1 MWRLRFLGNL
11 SAEKEGVATALAPR
25 KYTALLAYLVLHP
38 TRRFSRD
45 ALATL
50 FWPDSDDDA
59 GRAALRTALSTLRK
73 DFGPDIFEANGVDRV
88 RVRADQFTTDTEEF
102 DRLLRQAGHT
112 VTLPEQE
119 AALLDEALALYNG
132 PLLPGIYADW
142 ALEMRERLQTDYERL
157 SRRRETLQKAALS
170 EKARQTAEGK
180 FRRKAEGPAFQ
191 RLPFYNN
198 RYIGRAPELK
208 RLTAL
213 LCGTGDEGTQIRL
226 LTLTG
231 PGGIGKTRLAAEV
244 AQRVAAHFS
253 GAVCFVP
260 LAALTTGEEIGT
272 ALADTLQITAG
283 EGSDAFGQALF
294 RLNELGPSLLV
305 LDNLEQLVETG
316 AAKALRALLAR
327 LPQAVI
333 LTTSRRLLGIEGEQ
347 EFVVSPLPS
356 DHCRLLFCDHA
367 RAARPDFAGK
377 DTATLSALCDRLEG
391 IPLAVELCAPWV
403 RLLTEQQMLQHLDS
417 RFRLLT
423 SRRQDLPA
431 RHRSLH
437 AALEWGCP
445 TEPNL
450 LRFFAALSV
459 FRGGFTLAAAEAV
472 GGVDALESLATLREQ
487 SLILVDLVETSPES
501 GPSGMRYRM
510 LETIREFADEK
521 LSETAGNE
529 VRRRSLA
536 YYRHLAGELAPH
548 LAEADS
554 AAYFA
559 ALEAESANFRAS
571 IEFGLTDTPESL
583 WMAYGLMQELR
594 WFWGIRGHRMP
605 LDAWRE
611 LACARRDQL
620 PDLPQTW
627 LTLDYA
633 THGAPEA
640 EQEQILQET
649 LSRFEELGETL
660 GAVCAHETLAD
671 LYRHRGDST
680 LMELTYRAVAERR
693 RRAGDRRGYGYSLA
707 NLAGAFA
714 EQGRVA
720 EARVLWQECR
730 EISLGISDFGS
741 VAVLDRAAA
750 GALLGEDRIADAL
763 PLLQSAANT
772 FRHKGESWQLM
783 DTLNNLGSALLRA
796 GKPGAARAALEEAL
810 DIARQRG
817 DSDRANALLQLLA
830 LTEVET
836 Q

>member
-1 MWRLRFLGNL
+1 MWRLCFLGNL
-11 SAEKEGVATALAPR
+11 SAEKEGVTITLAPR
-25 KYTALLAYLVLHP
+25 KYTALLAYVVLHP

-45 ALATL
+45 ELAVL
-50 FWPDSDDDA
+50 FWPDSDDAA

-73 DFGPDIFEANGVDRV
+73 DFGPDIFEAEGMDRV

-102 DRLLRQAGHT
+102 DRLLRQAGRT

-119 AALLDEALALYNG
+119 ITLLDEALALYCG

-142 ALEMRERLQTDYERL
+142 ALEIRERLQTDYEQA
-157 SRRRETLQKAALS
+157 SRRRETLRKVALS

-180 FRRKAEGPAFQ
+180 FRRKAEGPALQ

-198 RYIGRAPELK
+198 RYVGRTTELK

-213 LCGTGDEGTQIRL
+213 LCGTGEDESPVRL

-244 AQRVAAHFS
+244 AQRVAPHFS

-272 ALADTLQITAG
+272 ALADTLQITSG
-283 EGSDAFGQALF
+283 EGSDAFQQALF
-294 RLNELGPSLLV
+294 RLDELGSSLLI

-316 AAKALRALLAR
+316 AAKVIRTLLAR

-333 LTTSRRLLGIEGEQ
+333 LTTSRRLLGVEGEQ
-347 EFVVSPLPS
+347 EFVVTPLPS

-377 DTATLSALCDRLEG
+377 DTSTLSALCDRLEG

-403 RLLTEQQMLQHLDS
+403 RLLTEQQMLHQLDS

-472 GGVDALESLATLREQ
+472 GGADTLEHLAVLREQ
-487 SLILVDLVETSPES
+487 SLILADLSPES

-521 LSETAGNE
+521 LSESDGNE
-529 VRRRSLA
+529 ARRRSLI
-536 YYRHLAGELAPH
+536 YYKNLAGELAPH

-554 AAYFA
+554 ANYFA
-559 ALEAESANFRAS
+559 ALEAESANFRAC

-605 LDAWRE
+605 LDTWRAQ
-611 LACARRDQL
+611 ACARRNTL
-620 PDLPQTW
+620 PEPTRTW
-627 LTLDYA
+627 LTLEYA
-633 THGAPEA
+633 TYCAPES

-649 LSRFEELGETL
+649 LARFEEMGEVM
-660 GAVCAHETLAD
+660 GAVCAHETLAA
-671 LYRHRGDST
+671 LYRHRGDSA
-680 LMELTYRAVAERR
+680 LMEATYRAVAERR
-693 RRAGDRRGYGYSLA
+693 LRSGDRRGYGYSLA
-707 NLAGAFA
+707 NLAGSFA
-714 EQGRVA
+714 ERGRIA

-730 EISLGISDFGS
+730 EISLSISDFGS

-750 GALLGEDRIADAL
+750 GALLGEGRIAEAL
-763 PLLQSAANT
+763 PLLHSAAAT
-772 FRHKGESWQLM
+772 FRHKGETWQLM
-783 DTLNNLGSALLRA
+783 DTLNNLGSALLRD
-796 GKPGAARAALEEAL
+796 GKPGEARVALEEAL
-810 DIARQRG
+810 ALAHQRG
-817 DSDRANALLQLLA
+817 DSDRANALLGLLA
-830 LTEVET
+830 LANAEAP
-836 Q
+836 QRG